1 MLHRNGF
8 DLIGGICVAALSLML
23 PACSSD
29 DGGSVPTTAEGGVG
43 GPSTGV
49 DTTNSD
55 ETMSSTGTEGDTDCP
70 PGGCL
75 DIASDTTGSG
85 PCDGGP
91 CPNKIDLLFVID
103 NSGSMG
109 EEQLNLAK
117 NFPLLIQKLQDLEDS
132 NGQPIG
138 ADVNIMV
145 TTTDVGHTQC
155 AEPFKPK
162 GAPVT
167 TGCNERISH
176 FTGLGD
182 NPVSIPEACTTVCP
196 TDIVPTDDHI
206 HFNNNGT
213 NVPDAPPLDVNG
225 DGIDD
230 NNIAQALACLGP
242 VGIDGCGYEAPL
254 EAILQALNANAEWNT
269 GDTPFLRDDA
279 VLAIALIT
287 DEADCSVMDFTI
299 FDSQNEHWES
309 HPTLGAM
316 QSSAICW
323 NAGVDCVDANN
334 DGSYE
339 ECFSVDNGLLQP
351 VEARYVATL
360 NAIRNSG
367 KEVVMLGI
375 LGIPEVTAHAEDPPH
390 QPTAG
395 GVFSLEYRDWIDGL
409 YPGGDILPEDW
420 NDGETA
426 AHKEWAF
433 GIGPGCTGVTDTPDV
448 FTGQAIPPVRVKEVC
463 ESLNYDDKIRC
474 CMESICDE
482 DFSAAMTCLTDTVQ
496 DALVPIG

>member
-1 MLHRNGF
+1 M
-8 DLIGGICVAALSLML
+8 V
-23 PACSSD
+23 
-29 DGGSVPTTAEGGVG
+29 
-43 GPSTGV
+43 
-49 DTTNSD
+49 TTNSD
-55 ETMSSTGTEGDTDCP
+55 ETMASSSTEGDTDCP

-75 DIASDTTGSG
+75 DIATDTMGTG
-85 PCDGGP
+85 PCEGGD

-117 NFPLLIQKLQDLEDS
+117 NFPLLIQKLQELEDS
-132 NGQPIG
+132 NGQLIG

-155 AEPFKPK
+155 ADPFKPK

-167 TGCNERISH
+167 TNCNDRLAH

-182 NPVSIPEACTTVCP
+182 NPPSLPQACTDVCP
-196 TDIVPTDDHI
+196 TDIVPMDDHI
-206 HFNNNGT
+206 HFDNNGS
-213 NVPDAPPLDVNG
+213 NVPDYPPLDVNG
-225 DGIDD
+225 DGIED
-230 NNIAQALACLGP
+230 NNIAQALACIGP

-287 DEADCSVMDFTI
+287 DEADCSAQEQDFPTL
-299 FDSQNEHWES
+299 FSTQNEHWEN
-309 HPTLGAM
+309 HPDLGPM

-323 NAGVDCVDANN
+323 NAGVDCVDANM
-334 DGSYE
+334 DGIYE
-339 ECFSVDNGLLQP
+339 SCTSKEGEGMQP
-351 VEARYVATL
+351 VDARYVATL

-375 LGIPEVTAHAEDPPH
+375 LGIPLVTEHAEEPPH
-390 QPTAG
+390 QPTVG
-395 GVFSLEYRDWIDGL
+395 GVEALVYRDWNDGL
-409 YPGGDILPEDW
+409 YPMGDILPDDW
-420 NDGETA
+420 NAGENA

-433 GIGPGCTGVTDTPDV
+433 GIGPGCTGETAEPGV
-448 FTGQAIPPVRVKEVC
+448 FTGQAIPPVRIREVC
-463 ESLNYDDKIRC
+463 ESLNYGDTIRC

-496 DALVPIG
+496 DALVPVG